1 MTAEWT
7 APAVERSDF
16 PMLASE
22 REHLRNYLDHFRAT
36 LLWKCAGLTGDQLR
50 RRAVPPSSLSLLGLV
65 RHLADVERI
74 WFLVRVGD
82 RPDEPYWKTA
92 DNWDAD
98 FDDVADADAEAAF
111 ARYTSVVAE
120 AREVVEGR
128 PLEERCT
135 TTDRR
140 GTTYTFDLRWLHLHL
155 IQEYA
160 RHLGHADV
168 VREQVDGVT
177 GA

>member
-7 APAVERSDF
+7 APDVERSGF
-16 PMLASE
+16 PMLAGE
-22 REHLRNYLDHFRAT
+22 REHLQNYLDYFRET

-50 RRAVPPSSLSLLGLV
+50 RRTVPPSSMSLLGLV

-74 WFLVRVGD
+74 WFLERVDGQ
-82 RPDEPYWKTA
+82 PPEPYWKTA

-98 FDDVADADAEAAF
+98 FDDVDDADAEAAF
-111 ARYTSVVAE
+111 ARYGTAVAA
-120 AREVVEGR
+120 AREVVAGR
-128 PLEERCT
+128 PLDETYTST
-135 TTDRR
+135 TRR
-140 GTTYTFDLRWLHLHL
+140 GETLTYDLRWLHFHL

-160 RHLGHADV
+160 RHLGHADIL
-168 VREQVDGVT
+168 REQVDGVT

>member
-1 MTAEWT
+1 
-7 APAVERSDF
+7 
-16 PMLASE
+16 MLASE
-22 REHLRNYLDHFRAT
+22 REHLQNYLDWLRET
-36 LLWKCAGLTGDQLR
+36 LRWKCAGLTADQLR
-50 RRAVPPSSLSLLGLV
+50 RRSVPPSSMSLLGLV

-74 WFLVRVGD
+74 WFLVRVGGQ
-82 RPDEPYWKTA
+82 PDQPYWKTA

-98 FDDVADADAEAAF
+98 FDEVDGADAAAAF
-111 ARYTSVVAE
+111 ARYEQAVAA
-120 AREVVEGR
+120 AREVAAGR
-128 PLEERCT
+128 PLEEQYT

-140 GTTYTFDLRWLHLHL
+140 GSTYTFDLRWVHFHM

-160 RHLGHADV
+160 RHLGHADI

>member
-1 MTAEWT
+1 VVAEWI

-22 REHLRNYLDHFRAT
+22 REHLQNYLDHLRET
-36 LLWKCAGLTGDQLR
+36 LLWKCAGLTGDELR
-50 RRAVPPSSLSLLGLV
+50 RRAVPPSSMSLLGLV

-74 WFLVRVGD
+74 WFLERVDGQ
-82 RPDEPYWKTA
+82 PDEPYWKTA
-92 DNWDAD
+92 ENWDAD
-98 FDDVADADAEAAF
+98 FDDVDDADAEAAF
-111 ARYTSVVAE
+111 ARYGEAVAA
-120 AREVVEGR
+120 AREVVAGR
-128 PLEERCT
+128 QLDET
-135 TTDRR
+135 YTSTNRR
-140 GTTYTFDLRWLHLHL
+140 GDTFTYDLRWVHFHM

-168 VREQVDGVT
+168 LREQVDGTT

>member
-7 APAVERSDF
+7 APDVERSDF

-22 REHLRNYLDHFRAT
+22 REHLQNYLDWLRET
-36 LLWKCAGLTGDQLR
+36 LRWKCAGLTADQLR
-50 RRAVPPSSLSLLGLV
+50 RRSVPPSSMSLLGLV

-74 WFLVRVGD
+74 WFLVRVGGQ
-82 RPDEPYWKTA
+82 PDEPYWKTA

-98 FDDVADADAEAAF
+98 FDEVDGADAAAAF
-111 ARYTSVVAE
+111 ARYEQAVAA
-120 AREVVEGR
+120 AREVATGR
-128 PLEERCT
+128 PLEEQYT

-140 GTTYTFDLRWLHLHL
+140 GSTYTFDLRWVHFHL

-160 RHLGHADV
+160 RHLGHADI

>member
-1 MTAEWT
+1 
-7 APAVERSDF
+7 
-16 PMLASE
+16 MLATE
-22 REHLRNYLDHFRAT
+22 REHLRNYLDWFRET
-36 LLWKCAGLTGDQLR
+36 LLWKCAGLTGEQLR
-50 RRAVPPSSLSLLGLV
+50 QRAVPPSSMSLLGLV

-74 WFLVRVGD
+74 WLLVRVGGG
-82 RPDEPYWKTA
+82 PDEPYWKTA

-98 FDDVADADAEAAF
+98 FDDVDDADAEAAF
-111 ARYTSVVAE
+111 ARYASTVAE
-120 AREVVEGR
+120 AREVVAGR
-128 PLEERCT
+128 PLEETFT

-140 GTTYTFDLRWLHLHL
+140 ASTYTFDLRWVHFHL

-160 RHLGHADV
+160 RHLGHADI

>member
-1 MTAEWT
+1 VVAEWI

-22 REHLRNYLDHFRAT
+22 REHLQNYLDHLRET
-36 LLWKCAGLTGDQLR
+36 LLWKCAGLTGDELR
-50 RRAVPPSSLSLLGLV
+50 RRAVPPSSMSLLGLV

-74 WFLVRVGD
+74 WFLVRVDGQ
-82 RPDEPYWKTA
+82 PDEPYWKTA
-92 DNWDAD
+92 ENWDAD
-98 FDDVADADAEAAF
+98 FDDVDDADAEAAF
-111 ARYTSVVAE
+111 ARYGEAVAA
-120 AREVVEGR
+120 AREVVAGR
-128 PLEERCT
+128 QLDET
-135 TTDRR
+135 YTSTNRR
-140 GTTYTFDLRWLHLHL
+140 GDTFTYDLRWVHFHM

-168 VREQVDGVT
+168 LREQVDGTT